1 MSAVSPLLIE
11 TIKELQSLP
20 SLSNFALAGGTNL
33 AVRYNHRKSI
43 DIDLFCN
50 DIIGINGFETIVNEI
65 QEHYGTSV
73 FGLEYPCKIN
83 DQYVFLRCF
92 IQKTKEDVIK
102 IELLQN
108 MKMLYDVE
116 VIDDM
121 RLVAKKDIGA
131 FKLISAASRA
141 GKKDIYDLDYIT
153 EEISLIDLFNQLKE
167 KKNQFNKE
175 EDKTI
180 FDLDDEES
188 PIDNPLLL
196 LSFDG
201 VLKTNTS
208 KPIHTNDRIDIVK
221 GSKTWIASRI
231 TWKQKVRELF
241 RYLEIEYPSAQGTSI

>member
-1 MSAVSPLLIE
+1 MSTVAPLLIK
-11 TIKELQSLP
+11 TIKELQNLP

-33 AVRYNHRKSI
+33 AIRYNHRKSI
-43 DIDLFCN
+43 DIDLFCT
-50 DIIGINGFETIVNEI
+50 DIIGIKGFEIIEK
-65 QEHYGTSV
+65 EMKAYYGKSII
-73 FGLEYPCKIN
+73 GLSCPCKIN

-92 IQKTKEDVIK
+92 IQTEKNTIK

-121 RLVAKKDIGA
+121 RLVAKKDIGV

-153 EEISLIDLFNQLKE
+153 EDISLIELFNQLKE
-167 KKNQFNKE
+167 KKNQFNKK

-180 FDLDDEES
+180 FDLDGDES
-188 PIDNPLLL
+188 PIDNPQLLL
-196 LSFDG
+196 NFDG

-208 KPIHTNDRIDIVK
+208 KPIHTNDRIDITE

-241 RYLEIEYPSAQGTSI
+241 RYLEIAYPSAQGRSI

>member
-20 SLSNFALAGGTNL
+20 SLSNFALGGGTNL

-50 DIIGINGFETIVNEI
+50 DIVGIDGFETIVNEI
-65 QEHYGTSV
+65 QEYYGKSV
-73 FGLEYPCKIN
+73 FGLDYPCKLN
-83 DQYVFLRCF
+83 DQYIFLRCF

-108 MKMLYDVE
+108 MKILYDVE
-116 VIDDM
+116 VINDM
-121 RLVAKKDIGA
+121 RLVAKKDIGL
-131 FKLISAASRA
+131 FKLVSASSRA
-141 GKKDIYDLDYIT
+141 GKKDIYDLDHIT
-153 EEISLIDLFNQLKE
+153 EEIPLIDLFNELRE
-167 KKNQFNKE
+167 KKNQFSKK

-196 LSFDG
+196 LNFDG
-201 VLKTNTS
+201 VLKANTA
-208 KPIHTNDRIDIVK
+208 KPIHTTDAIDIVE
-221 GSKTWIASRI
+221 GNKTWIASRI

-241 RYLEIEYPSAQGTSI
+241 RYLEIEYPSIQGRNI

>member
-1 MSAVSPLLIE
+1 MVSPLLVK
-11 TIKELQSLP
+11 TIKELQNLP
-20 SLSNFALAGGTNL
+20 SLSDFALAGGTNL

-50 DIIGINGFETIVNEI
+50 VIIGVKGFKKIEKDLNKF
-65 QEHYGTSV
+65 YGKAIS
-73 FGLEYPCKIN
+73 GLSYPCNIN
-83 DQYVFLRCF
+83 DQYLFLRCF
-92 IQKTKEDVIK
+92 IQTEDEIIK

-108 MKMLYDVE
+108 MKTLYNVE
-116 VIDDM
+116 MIDDM
-121 RLVAKKDIGA
+121 RLVAKKDIGL

-141 GKKDIYDLDYIT
+141 GKKNIYDLNYIT
-153 EEISLIDLFNQLKE
+153 EDVSLIDLFNNLKE
-167 KKNQFNKE
+167 KKNQFNRA

-201 VLKTNTS
+201 VLKTNNS
-208 KPIHTNDRIDIVK
+208 KPIHTNDRIDIIK

-241 RYLEIEYPSAQGTSI
+241 RHLDIEYPSVERRKI

>member
-43 DIDLFCN
+43 DIDLFCS
-50 DIIGINGFETIVNEI
+50 DIVGIDGFERIVNEI
-65 QEHYGTSV
+65 QEYYGKSV
-73 FGLEYPCKIN
+73 FSLDYPCKIN
-83 DQYVFLRCF
+83 DQYIFLRFF
-92 IQKTKEDVIK
+92 IQKTKNDIIK

-121 RLVAKKDIGA
+121 RLVAKKDIGL
-131 FKLISAASRA
+131 FKLISASSRA

-153 EEISLIDLFNQLKE
+153 EEISLIDLFNKLKE

-180 FDLDDEES
+180 FDLDGEEC
-188 PIDNPLLL
+188 PAQNPKLL

-201 VLKTNTS
+201 VLKTNTT
-208 KPIHTNDRIDIVK
+208 KPIHTNDTIDITE
-221 GSKTWIASRI
+221 GSKTWIMSRI

-241 RYLEIEYPSAQGTSI
+241 RYLGIEYPSVQGRSI